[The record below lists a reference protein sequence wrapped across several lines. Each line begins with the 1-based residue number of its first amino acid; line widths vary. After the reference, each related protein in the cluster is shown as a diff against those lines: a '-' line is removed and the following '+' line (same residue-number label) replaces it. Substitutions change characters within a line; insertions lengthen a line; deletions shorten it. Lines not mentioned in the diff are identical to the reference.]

1 MPSFLHPTLLYV
13 GLACVAIPIIIHL
26 LTRQRRQPIPWAAM
40 RFIIEAYKRQRRRL
54 TLEQLFLLAARCLLV
69 ALIALAIA
77 RPLLSTTANA
87 SRSARV
93 VYILLDNSLAS
104 TLTNPDGQ
112 SALDSHKKSA
122 IDLLATLDPARG
134 DRAGLIFLGAPVDP
148 AVVPASADL
157 PALRRL
163 IEQTAP
169 TDSAADLDA
178 AFSHLSS
185 ELAAA
190 PKDSP
195 PITLSL
201 HSEFLAG
208 SLDTQRKLASLSS
221 PVPVSLLITP
231 PRETAVSNV
240 FITGVE
246 PLRPLILAG
255 AALGTQADDQVRVHL
270 RRTGPATSQA
280 STSLVKLRLSAPGTN
295 PAPDLAS
302 ADAIAKWAPGDRET
316 SVTISIPTASLA
328 DAGPSALIAT
338 IDRDAIA
345 SDNTF
350 RRPVLARRAIQVALV
365 TPPRLALAVSIDRF
379 EPADW
384 LRLALAPQPGDSSP
398 IRVVDIDPRAVAEPS
413 TLAGIDAVIAP
424 RPDLLDDRAWSRL
437 ADYANSGGLV
447 IFATPPGTR
456 AHPWLDLLETK
467 FSVRLAGDREVSRP
481 AEPLSLKPDSSAA
494 LLSLLSPELAELAK
508 PVRVNERLRLDTPT
522 DPSLALLSLSDNSPL
537 LLIPAPPETTKD
549 AANNARP
556 ATPSGPG
563 TQGQSTPATSST
575 RPLSRGNVLLFTA
588 AIDLS
593 ATDLPAR
600 PLMLPLIQELVR
612 QGVGNSSASLAS
624 VAGSTFALPPAAVT
638 LAPIPADA
646 GPEIAVSSAPFAPRR
661 AGLWRAQ
668 DSRGSVLSLLS
679 VNPDPR
685 ASDTSIT
692 TRDQLRAYLAAALP
706 SGTPDTRVGF
716 TDQPAP
722 AIDPDNTADPAKPAP
737 DPRSPIPAW
746 LLLAAAACALL
757 ELTLA
762 RIFSHARRL
771 SPGLS
776 ASIAARNTARS
787 NTNSTTRTSSE
798 EHQAA

>member
-54 TLEQLFLLAARCLLV
+54 TLEQLLLLATRCLLV

-77 RPLLSTTANA
+77 RPLLSSSAAAT
-87 SRSARV
+87 RSARV

-112 SALDSHKKSA
+112 SALDSHKKTA
-122 IDLLATLDPARG
+122 VDLLATLDPARG

-163 IEQTAP
+163 IEQTTP
-169 TDSAADLDA
+169 TDSAADLDG

-208 SLDTQRKLASLSS
+208 SLDTQRKLASISS
-221 PVPVSLLITP
+221 PVPVSLSIAP

-240 FITGVE
+240 FITRVE

-270 RRTGPATSQA
+270 RRTGPVTSQA
-280 STSLVKLRLSAPGTN
+280 STSLVKLKLSAPGTN
-295 PAPDLAS
+295 AAPGLAS

-365 TPPRLALAVSIDRF
+365 TPPRLELAVSIDRF

-384 LRLALAPQPGDSSP
+384 LRLALSPQPGDSSP

-413 TLAGIDAVIAP
+413 ALAGIDAVIAP

-437 ADYANSGGLV
+437 ADFASAGGLV

-456 AHPWLDLLETK
+456 AHPWLDLLESR
-467 FSVRLAGDREVSRP
+467 FSVRIPGDREVSRP
-481 AEPLSLKPDSSAA
+481 SEPLGLKPDSSAA

-508 PVRVNERLRLDTPT
+508 PVRISERLRLDTPT

-537 LLIPAPPETTKD
+537 LLIPAPPETTTES
-549 AANNARP
+549 
-556 ATPSGPG
+556 ATAVAPS
-563 TQGQSTPATSST
+563 
-575 RPLSRGNVLLFTA
+575 RPLSRGSVLLFTA

-612 QGVGNSSASLAS
+612 QGVGNSSSSLAS
-624 VAGSTFALPPAAVT
+624 IAGSTFALPPAAVT

-646 GPEIAVSSAPFAPRR
+646 GPEIDVSSAPFAPRR

-668 DSRGSVLSLLS
+668 DSRGSALSLLS

-685 ASDTSIT
+685 ASDTNIT
-692 TRDQLRAYLAAALP
+692 TREQVRAHLASALP
-706 SGTPDTRVGF
+706 SGTPDTRVAF
-716 TDQPAP
+716 TDQPTP
-722 AIDPDNTADPAKPAP
+722 STDPDNTADPAKPAP

-746 LLLAAAACALL
+746 LLLAAAACAFL

-787 NTNSTTRTSSE
+787 NTTSTARTAGE

>member
-54 TLEQLFLLAARCLLV
+54 TLEQLLLLATRCLLV

-77 RPLLSTTANA
+77 RPLLSSSAAAT
-87 SRSARV
+87 RSARV

-112 SALDSHKKSA
+112 SALDSHKNSA
-122 IDLLATLDPARG
+122 VDLLATLDPARG

-163 IEQTAP
+163 IEQTTP
-169 TDSAADLDA
+169 TDSAADLDG

-208 SLDTQRKLASLSS
+208 SLDTQRKLASISS
-221 PVPVSLLITP
+221 PVPVSLSIAP

-240 FITGVE
+240 FITRVE

-270 RRTGPATSQA
+270 RRTGPVTSQA
-280 STSLVKLRLSAPGTN
+280 STSLVKLKLSAPGTN
-295 PAPDLAS
+295 AAPGLAS

-365 TPPRLALAVSIDRF
+365 TPPRLELAVSIDRF

-384 LRLALAPQPGDSSP
+384 LRLALSPQPGDSSP

-413 TLAGIDAVIAP
+413 ALAGIDAVIAP

-437 ADYANSGGLV
+437 ADYASAGGLV

-456 AHPWLDLLETK
+456 AHPWLDLLESR
-467 FSVRLAGDREVSRP
+467 FSVRIPGDREVSRP
-481 AEPLSLKPDSSAA
+481 SEPLGLKPDSSAA

-508 PVRVNERLRLDTPT
+508 PVRISERLRLDTPT

-537 LLIPAPPETTKD
+537 LLIPAPPETTTESAT
-549 AANNARP
+549 AAA
-556 ATPSGPG
+556 PS
-563 TQGQSTPATSST
+563 
-575 RPLSRGNVLLFTA
+575 RPLARGNVLLFTA

-624 VAGSTFALPPAAVT
+624 IAGSTFALPPAAVT

-685 ASDTSIT
+685 ASDTNIT
-692 TRDQLRAYLAAALP
+692 TREQVRAHLASALP
-706 SGTPDTRVGF
+706 SGTPDTRVAF
-716 TDQPAP
+716 TDQPTP
-722 AIDPDNTADPAKPAP
+722 STDPDNTTDPAKPAP

-746 LLLAAAACALL
+746 LLLAAAACAFL

-787 NTNSTTRTSSE
+787 NTTSTARTAGE

>member
-54 TLEQLFLLAARCLLV
+54 TLEQLLLLAARCLLV

-77 RPLLSTTANA
+77 RPLLSTTAA
-87 SRSARV
+87 ATRSARV

-122 IDLLATLDPARG
+122 IDLLATLDPSRG

-163 IEQTAP
+163 IEQTTP

-185 ELAAA
+185 ELSAA

-208 SLDTQRKLASLSS
+208 SLDTQRKLASISS
-221 PVPVSLLITP
+221 PVPVSLSIAP

-240 FITGVE
+240 FITRVE

-270 RRTGPATSQA
+270 RRTGPVTSQA

-295 PAPDLAS
+295 AAPDLAS

-384 LRLALAPQPGDSSP
+384 LRLALSPQPGDSSP

-413 TLAGIDAVIAP
+413 TFAGIDAVIAP

-437 ADYANSGGLV
+437 ADYASAGGLV

-456 AHPWLDLLETK
+456 AHPWLDLLESR
-467 FSVRLAGDREVSRP
+467 FSVRIPGDREVSRP
-481 AEPLSLKPDSSAA
+481 TEPLSLKPESSAA

-508 PVRVNERLRLDTPT
+508 PVRISERLRLDTPT

-537 LLIPAPPETTKD
+537 LLIPAPPETTTESAT
-549 AANNARP
+549 AAA
-556 ATPSGPG
+556 PS
-563 TQGQSTPATSST
+563 

-612 QGVGNSSASLAS
+612 QGVGNSSSSLAS
-624 VAGSTFALPPAAVT
+624 IAGSTFALPPAAVT
-638 LAPIPADA
+638 LAPVPADA
-646 GPEIAVSSAPFAPRR
+646 GPEIAVSSAPFAPHR

-685 ASDTSIT
+685 ASDTNIT
-692 TRDQLRAYLAAALP
+692 TREQVRAYLASALP
-706 SGTPDTRVGF
+706 SGTPDTRVAF

-722 AIDPDNTADPAKPAP
+722 ATDPNNTADPAKPAP

-787 NTNSTTRTSSE
+787 NTTSTARTSSE

>member
-54 TLEQLFLLAARCLLV
+54 TLEQLLLLATRCLLV

-77 RPLLSTTANA
+77 RPLLSSSAAAT
-87 SRSARV
+87 RSARV

-112 SALDSHKKSA
+112 SALDSHKKTA
-122 IDLLATLDPARG
+122 VDLLATLDPARG

-163 IEQTAP
+163 IEQTTP
-169 TDSAADLDA
+169 TDSAADLDG

-208 SLDTQRKLASLSS
+208 SLDTQRKLASISS
-221 PVPVSLLITP
+221 PVPVSLSIAP

-240 FITGVE
+240 FITRVE

-270 RRTGPATSQA
+270 RRTGPVTSQA
-280 STSLVKLRLSAPGTN
+280 STSLVKLKLSAPGTN
-295 PAPDLAS
+295 AASGLAS

-365 TPPRLALAVSIDRF
+365 TPPRLELAVSIDRF

-384 LRLALAPQPGDSSP
+384 LRLALSPQPGDSSP

-413 TLAGIDAVIAP
+413 ALAGIDAVIAP

-437 ADYANSGGLV
+437 ADYASAGGLV

-456 AHPWLDLLETK
+456 AHPWLDLLESR
-467 FSVRLAGDREVSRP
+467 FSVRIPGDREVSRP
-481 AEPLSLKPDSSAA
+481 SEPLGLKPDSSAA

-508 PVRVNERLRLDTPT
+508 PVRISERLRLDTPT

-537 LLIPAPPETTKD
+537 LLIPAPPETTTESAT
-549 AANNARP
+549 AAA
-556 ATPSGPG
+556 PS
-563 TQGQSTPATSST
+563 
-575 RPLSRGNVLLFTA
+575 RPLARGNVLLFTA

-624 VAGSTFALPPAAVT
+624 IAGSTFALPPAAVT

-685 ASDTSIT
+685 ASDTNIT
-692 TRDQLRAYLAAALP
+692 TREQVRAHLASALP
-706 SGTPDTRVGF
+706 SGTPDTRVAF
-716 TDQPAP
+716 TDQPTP
-722 AIDPDNTADPAKPAP
+722 STDPDNTTDPAKPAP

-746 LLLAAAACALL
+746 LLLAAATCAFL

-787 NTNSTTRTSSE
+787 NTTSTARTAGE

>member
-54 TLEQLFLLAARCLLV
+54 TLEQLLLLATRCLLV

-77 RPLLSTTANA
+77 RPLLSSSAAAT
-87 SRSARV
+87 RSARV

-112 SALDSHKKSA
+112 SALDSHKKTA
-122 IDLLATLDPARG
+122 VDLLATLDPARG

-163 IEQTAP
+163 IEQTTP
-169 TDSAADLDA
+169 TDSAADLDG

-208 SLDTQRKLASLSS
+208 SLDTQRKLASISS
-221 PVPVSLLITP
+221 PVPVSLSIAP

-240 FITGVE
+240 FITRVE

-270 RRTGPATSQA
+270 RRTGPVTSQA
-280 STSLVKLRLSAPGTN
+280 STSLVKLKLSAPGIN
-295 PAPDLAS
+295 AAPGLAS

-328 DAGPSALIAT
+328 DAGPSTLIAT

-365 TPPRLALAVSIDRF
+365 TPPRLELAVSIDRF

-384 LRLALAPQPGDSSP
+384 LRLALSPQPGDSSP

-413 TLAGIDAVIAP
+413 ALAGIDAVIAP

-437 ADYANSGGLV
+437 ADYASAGGLI

-456 AHPWLDLLETK
+456 AHPWLDLLESR
-467 FSVRLAGDREVSRP
+467 FSVRIPGDREVSRP
-481 AEPLSLKPDSSAA
+481 SEPLGLKPESSAA

-508 PVRVNERLRLDTPT
+508 PVRISERLRLDTPT

-537 LLIPAPPETTKD
+537 LLIPAPPETTTESAT
-549 AANNARP
+549 AAA
-556 ATPSGPG
+556 PS
-563 TQGQSTPATSST
+563 
-575 RPLSRGNVLLFTA
+575 RPLSRGNVLLLTA

-624 VAGSTFALPPAAVT
+624 IAGSTFALPPAAVT

-668 DSRGSVLSLLS
+668 DSRGSVLSLLA

-685 ASDTSIT
+685 ASDTNIT
-692 TRDQLRAYLAAALP
+692 TREQVRAHLASALP
-706 SGTPDTRVGF
+706 SGTPDTRVAF
-716 TDQPAP
+716 TDQPTP
-722 AIDPDNTADPAKPAP
+722 STDPDNTTDPAKPAP

-787 NTNSTTRTSSE
+787 NTTSTARTAGE

>member
-1 MPSFLHPTLLYV
+1 MPSFLHPTLLLV

-54 TLEQLFLLAARCLLV
+54 TLEQLLLLAARCLLV
-69 ALIALAIA
+69 ALVALAIA
-77 RPLLSTTANA
+77 RPLLSSATAA

-104 TLTNPDGQ
+104 TVTNPDGQ
-112 SALDSHKKSA
+112 SALDTHKKSA

-163 IEQTAP
+163 IEQTTA
-169 TDSAADLDA
+169 TDSPADLDA

-185 ELAAA
+185 ELSAA

-221 PVPVSLLITP
+221 PVPVSLSIAP
-231 PRETAVSNV
+231 PRDAAVSNV
-240 FITGVE
+240 FITGVD

-255 AALGTQADDQVRVHL
+255 ASLGTQADDQVRVHL
-270 RRTGPATSQA
+270 RRTGPVTSQS
-280 STSLVKLRLSAPGTN
+280 STSLVKLKLST
-295 PAPDLAS
+295 PASDLAS
-302 ADAIAKWAPGDRET
+302 ADAIAKWSPGDRET
-316 SVTISIPTASLA
+316 SVTISIPTAALA

-365 TPPRLALAVSIDRF
+365 TPPRLSLAVSIDRF

-384 LRLALAPQPGDSSP
+384 LRLALSPQPGDSSP
-398 IRVVDIDPRAVAEPS
+398 IRVIDIDPRAVAEPS

-437 ADYANSGGLV
+437 AEYATAGGLV

-467 FSVRLAGDREVSRP
+467 FAVRVAGDREVSRP
-481 AEPLSLKPDSSAA
+481 AEALALKPETSAA

-508 PVRVNERLRLDTPT
+508 PVRVSERLRLDTPT
-522 DPSLALLSLSDNSPL
+522 DPSLSLLSLSDNSPL
-537 LLIPAPPETTKD
+537 LLIPAPPETNKD
-549 AANNARP
+549 AAGATRTAP
-556 ATPSGPG
+556 GAATP
-563 TQGQSTPATSST
+563 

-612 QGVGNSSASLAS
+612 QGVGNSSSSLAS
-624 VAGSTFALPPAAVT
+624 LAGSTFPLPPAAVT

-646 GPEIAVSSAPFAPRR
+646 GPQIAISSTPFAPRR

-668 DSRGSVLSLLS
+668 DPRGGVLSLLS
-679 VNPDPR
+679 VNADPR

-692 TRDQLRAYLAAALP
+692 TREQVRAYLAAALP
-706 SGTPDTRVGF
+706 SATPDTQIAF
-716 TDQPAP
+716 TDEPAL
-722 AIDPDNTADPAKPAP
+722 TSDPASPSKPAP
-737 DPRSPIPAW
+737 DPRSPFPAW
-746 LLLAAAACALL
+746 LLLAAAACAII

-762 RIFSHARRL
+762 RVFSHARRL

-776 ASIAARNTARS
+776 ASIAARTTARS
-787 NTNSTTRTSSE
+787 TARATTE
-798 EHQAA
+798 EHKAA

>member
-1 MPSFLHPTLLYV
+1 MPSFLHPTLLSI

-54 TLEQLFLLAARCLLV
+54 TLEQLLLLAARCLLV

-77 RPLLSTTANA
+77 RPLFSSATAA

-104 TLTNPDGQ
+104 TVTNPDGQ
-112 SALDSHKKSA
+112 SALDAHKKSA
-122 IDLLATLDPARG
+122 IDLLALLDPARG

-163 IEQTAP
+163 IEQTSP
-169 TDSAADLDA
+169 TDSPADLDA
-178 AFSHLSS
+178 AFSRLSS
-185 ELAAA
+185 ELSVA
-190 PKDSP
+190 PRDSP
-195 PITLSL
+195 PISLSL

-221 PVPVSLLITP
+221 PVPVSLSIAP

-270 RRTGPATSQA
+270 RRTGPSTSQS
-280 STSLVKLRLSAPGTN
+280 STSLVKLKLSTPSS
-295 PAPDLAS
+295 DLAS
-302 ADAIAKWAPGDRET
+302 ADAIAKWSPGDRET
-316 SVTISIPTASLA
+316 SVTISIPTAALA
-328 DAGPSALIAT
+328 DAGPSTLIAT

-345 SDNTF
+345 SDNSF

-365 TPPRLALAVSIDRF
+365 TPPRLTLAVSIDRF

-384 LRLALAPQPGDSSP
+384 LRLALSPQPSDTSP

-437 ADYANSGGLV
+437 AEYAASGGLV

-467 FSVRLAGDREVSRP
+467 FGVRVAGDREVSRP
-481 AEPLSLKPDSSAA
+481 AEALTLKPQTSAA

-508 PVRVNERLRLDTPT
+508 PVRVSERLRLDTPT
-522 DPSLALLSLSDNSPL
+522 DPTLALLSLSDNSPL
-537 LLIPAPPETTKD
+537 LLIPAPPETAKD
-549 AANNARP
+549 AASTTRTTTAAAAPRP
-556 ATPSGPG
+556 
-563 TQGQSTPATSST
+563 PA
-575 RPLSRGNVLLFTA
+575 RGNVLLFTA

-612 QGVGNSSASLAS
+612 QGVGNSSSSLAS
-624 VAGSTFALPPAAVT
+624 LAGSTFPLPPAAVT

-646 GPEIAVSSAPFAPRR
+646 GPQIAVSSAPFVPRR

-668 DSRGSVLSLLS
+668 DSRGGALSLLA
-679 VNPDPR
+679 VNTDPR
-685 ASDTSIT
+685 ASDTNIT
-692 TRDQLRAYLAAALP
+692 SREQVRAYLAAALP
-706 SGTPDTRVGF
+706 SDTPDTQVAF
-716 TDQPAP
+716 TDQSTPAS
-722 AIDPDNTADPAKPAP
+722 DPANPAEP
-737 DPRSPIPAW
+737 ATDPRSPIPAW
-746 LLLAAAACALL
+746 LLLAAAACAII

-762 RIFSHARRL
+762 RLFSHARRL

-776 ASIAARNTARS
+776 ASIAARNTARA
-787 NTNSTTRTSSE
+787 TTRTTTE
-798 EHQAA
+798 EHKAA

>member
-54 TLEQLFLLAARCLLV
+54 TLEQLLLLATRCLLV

-77 RPLLSTTANA
+77 RPLLSSSAAAT
-87 SRSARV
+87 RSARV

-112 SALDSHKKSA
+112 SALDSHKKTA
-122 IDLLATLDPARG
+122 VDLLATLDPARG

-163 IEQTAP
+163 IEQTTP
-169 TDSAADLDA
+169 TDSAADLDG

-208 SLDTQRKLASLSS
+208 SLDTQRKLASISS
-221 PVPVSLLITP
+221 PVPVSLSIAP

-240 FITGVE
+240 FITRVE

-270 RRTGPATSQA
+270 RRTGPVTSQA
-280 STSLVKLRLSAPGTN
+280 STSLVKLKLSAPGTN
-295 PAPDLAS
+295 AASGLAS

-365 TPPRLALAVSIDRF
+365 TPPRLELAVSIDRF

-384 LRLALAPQPGDSSP
+384 LRLALSPQPGDSSP

-413 TLAGIDAVIAP
+413 ALAGIDAVIAP

-437 ADYANSGGLV
+437 ADYASAGGLV

-456 AHPWLDLLETK
+456 AHPWLDLLESR
-467 FSVRLAGDREVSRP
+467 FSVRIPGDREVSRP
-481 AEPLSLKPDSSAA
+481 SEPLGLKPDSSAA

-508 PVRVNERLRLDTPT
+508 PVRISERLRLDTPT

-537 LLIPAPPETTKD
+537 LLIPAPPETTTESAT
-549 AANNARP
+549 AAA
-556 ATPSGPG
+556 PS
-563 TQGQSTPATSST
+563 
-575 RPLSRGNVLLFTA
+575 RPLARGNVLLFTA

-624 VAGSTFALPPAAVT
+624 IAGSTFALPPAAVT

-685 ASDTSIT
+685 ASDTNIT
-692 TRDQLRAYLAAALP
+692 TREQVRAHLASALP
-706 SGTPDTRVGF
+706 SGTPDTRVAF
-716 TDQPAP
+716 TDQPTP
-722 AIDPDNTADPAKPAP
+722 STDPDNTTDPAKPAP

-746 LLLAAAACALL
+746 LLLAAAACAFL

-787 NTNSTTRTSSE
+787 NTTSTARTAGE

>member
-1 MPSFLHPTLLYV
+1 M
-13 GLACVAIPIIIHL
+13 
-26 LTRQRRQPIPWAAM
+26 
-40 RFIIEAYKRQRRRL
+40 
-54 TLEQLFLLAARCLLV
+54 
-69 ALIALAIA
+69 
-77 RPLLSTTANA
+77 
-87 SRSARV
+87 
-93 VYILLDNSLAS
+93 
-104 TLTNPDGQ
+104 
-112 SALDSHKKSA
+112 
-122 IDLLATLDPARG
+122 
-134 DRAGLIFLGAPVDP
+134 
-148 AVVPASADL
+148 
-157 PALRRL
+157 
-163 IEQTAP
+163 
-169 TDSAADLDA
+169 
-178 AFSHLSS
+178 
-185 ELAAA
+185 
-190 PKDSP
+190 
-195 PITLSL
+195 
-201 HSEFLAG
+201 
-208 SLDTQRKLASLSS
+208 SLS
-221 PVPVSLLITP
+221 IAP

-240 FITGVE
+240 FITRVE

-270 RRTGPATSQA
+270 RRTGPVTSQA
-280 STSLVKLRLSAPGTN
+280 STSLVKLKLSAPGTN
-295 PAPDLAS
+295 AASGLAS

-365 TPPRLALAVSIDRF
+365 TPPRLELAVSIDRF

-384 LRLALAPQPGDSSP
+384 LRLALSPQPGDSSP

-413 TLAGIDAVIAP
+413 ALAGIDAVIAP

-437 ADYANSGGLV
+437 ADYASAGGLV

-456 AHPWLDLLETK
+456 AHPWLDLLESR
-467 FSVRLAGDREVSRP
+467 FSVRIPGDREVSRP
-481 AEPLSLKPDSSAA
+481 SEPLGLKPDSSAA

-508 PVRVNERLRLDTPT
+508 PVRISERLRLDTPT

-537 LLIPAPPETTKD
+537 LLIPAPPETTTESAT
-549 AANNARP
+549 AAA
-556 ATPSGPG
+556 PS
-563 TQGQSTPATSST
+563 
-575 RPLSRGNVLLFTA
+575 RPLARGNVLLFTA

-624 VAGSTFALPPAAVT
+624 IAGSTFALPPAAVT

-685 ASDTSIT
+685 ASDTNIT
-692 TRDQLRAYLAAALP
+692 TREQVRAHLASALP
-706 SGTPDTRVGF
+706 SGTPDTRVAF
-716 TDQPAP
+716 TDQPTP
-722 AIDPDNTADPAKPAP
+722 STDPDNTTDPAKPAP

-746 LLLAAAACALL
+746 LLLAAAACAFL

-787 NTNSTTRTSSE
+787 NTTSTARTAGE

>member
-54 TLEQLFLLAARCLLV
+54 TLEQLLLLATRCLLV

-77 RPLLSTTANA
+77 RPLLSSSAAAT
-87 SRSARV
+87 RSARV

-112 SALDSHKKSA
+112 SALDSHKNSA
-122 IDLLATLDPARG
+122 VDLLATLDPARG

-163 IEQTAP
+163 IEQTTP
-169 TDSAADLDA
+169 TDSAADLDG

-208 SLDTQRKLASLSS
+208 SLDTQRKLASISS
-221 PVPVSLLITP
+221 PVPVSLSIAP

-240 FITGVE
+240 FITRVE

-270 RRTGPATSQA
+270 RRTGPVTSQA
-280 STSLVKLRLSAPGTN
+280 STSLVKLKLSAPGTN
-295 PAPDLAS
+295 AAPGLAS

-365 TPPRLALAVSIDRF
+365 TPPRLELAVSIDRF

-384 LRLALAPQPGDSSP
+384 LRLALSPQPGDSSP

-413 TLAGIDAVIAP
+413 ALAGIDAVIAP

-437 ADYANSGGLV
+437 ADYASAGGLV

-456 AHPWLDLLETK
+456 AHPWLDLLESR
-467 FSVRLAGDREVSRP
+467 FSVRIPGDREVSRP
-481 AEPLSLKPDSSAA
+481 SEPLGLKPDSSAA

-508 PVRVNERLRLDTPT
+508 PVRISERLRLDTPT

-537 LLIPAPPETTKD
+537 LLIPAPPETTTESAT
-549 AANNARP
+549 AAA
-556 ATPSGPG
+556 PS
-563 TQGQSTPATSST
+563 

-612 QGVGNSSASLAS
+612 QGVGNSSSSLAS
-624 VAGSTFALPPAAVT
+624 IAGSTFALPPAAVT

-685 ASDTSIT
+685 ASDTNIT
-692 TRDQLRAYLAAALP
+692 TREQVRAYLASALP
-706 SGTPDTRVGF
+706 SGTPDTRVAF
-716 TDQPAP
+716 TDQPTP
-722 AIDPDNTADPAKPAP
+722 STDPDNTTDPAKPAP

-746 LLLAAAACALL
+746 LLLAAAACAFL

-787 NTNSTTRTSSE
+787 NTTSTARTAGE